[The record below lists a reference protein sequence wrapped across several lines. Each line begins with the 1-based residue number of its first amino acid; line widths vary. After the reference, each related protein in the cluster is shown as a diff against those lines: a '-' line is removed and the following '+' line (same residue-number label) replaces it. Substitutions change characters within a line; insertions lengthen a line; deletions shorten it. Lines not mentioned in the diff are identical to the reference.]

1 MNSNQVSPGQQQ
13 VGWLSLN
20 HLLEVQPQHCL
31 LGSQSNESWYLCN
44 RWSENTKRKAM
55 GNALVADLT
64 KKHELTT
71 VRQHTNSSKYQTMAG
86 MRGVLFASDG
96 GRGFCWSG
104 GSIHNLIP
112 SSVFHLWS
120 FFSYWY
126 LCRMSSLLAQPEIC
140 LDFYLVWYWLYNR
153 SCCLDRLW
161 ISFAQLIPL

>member
-1 MNSNQVSPGQQQ
+1 MNSNQLLPGQQQ

-44 RWSENTKRKAM
+44 CWSENTKRKAM

-71 VRQHTNSSKYQTMAG
+71 VRQHTNLSKYQTMAG

-96 GRGFCWSG
+96 RRGFCWSR
-104 GSIHNLIP
+104 GSNPQLDTF
-112 SSVFHLWS
+112 FHRL
-120 FFSYWY
+120 
-126 LCRMSSLLAQPEIC
+126 PH
-140 LDFYLVWYWLYNR
+140 WL
-153 SCCLDRLW
+153 SMAKTW
-161 ISFAQLIPL
+161 ISGVRGKGRLITTIEYLDQSLDDTLLVLNICTNS